1 MEKERAFQGW
11 EQVDGDTP
19 ELGYCAEEAVA
30 YCAEVE
36 EEEVEVMF
44 RRGRVASLSATC
56 CWTRLVRAAS
66 SMCVPPCGS

>member
-19 ELGYCAEEAVA
+19 ELGYCAEV
-30 YCAEVE
+30 EVE
-36 EEEVEVMF
+36 EEEAEVEVMF

-56 CWTRLVRAAS
+56 CWTRLARAAS